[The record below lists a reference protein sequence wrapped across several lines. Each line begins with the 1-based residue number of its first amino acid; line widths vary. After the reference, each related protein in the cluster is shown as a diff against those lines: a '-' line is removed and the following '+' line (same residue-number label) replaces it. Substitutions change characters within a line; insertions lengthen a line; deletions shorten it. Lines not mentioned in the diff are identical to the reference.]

1 MTTAALFIPVLALL
15 LQVGGVAGAAGPP
28 FEVPARRDGLVGGA
42 QGTLVIDQ
50 DEIAFRSP
58 ARDESRRWNYSAL
71 KQIRI
76 LSATRIALDTYE
88 DQGRLHLGR
97 DRSFTFG
104 TVAPIPAELVAF
116 LLARV
121 DRPMVTAVMPPFPPA
136 PMFGTQVKHARAGR
150 GSEGALL
157 LYETG
162 LAYVTGRDGDAR
174 FWRFRDVYAVL
185 MLDRYRLQVLAYEGG
200 SSEIRTFTF
209 ELKTALPTGMYDALW
224 QRVNA
229 RRVANEGET

>member
-1 MTTAALFIPVLALL
+1 MTTGAFLIPFLALL
-15 LQVGGVAGAAGPP
+15 LQAGGVADAAGPP
-28 FEVPARRDGLVGGA
+28 FELSARRDALVGGA

-58 ARDESRRWNYSAL
+58 ARNESRRWGYANL

-76 LSATRIALDTYE
+76 LSAKRIVLDTYE
-88 DQGRLHLGR
+88 DRGALHLGR
-97 DRSFTFG
+97 DRSFTFD
-104 TVAPIPAELVAF
+104 TVSPIPPELVAF

-157 LYETG
+157 FYDTG

-185 MLDRYRLQVLAYEGG
+185 MLDRYRLQILAYEGG

-209 ELKTALPTGMYDALW
+209 ELKTALPPGMYDALW

-229 RRVANEGET
+229 RRVAN